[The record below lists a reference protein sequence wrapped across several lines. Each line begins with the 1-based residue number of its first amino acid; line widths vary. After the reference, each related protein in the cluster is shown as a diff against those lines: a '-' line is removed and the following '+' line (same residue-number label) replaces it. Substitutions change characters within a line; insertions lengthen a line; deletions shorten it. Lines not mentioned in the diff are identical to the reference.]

1 VQALAREGKS
11 FRESTMKATYYN
23 QRIKDWPEDERPRE
37 RLLQFGENS
46 LSDAQLLA
54 IVLRTGD
61 RVNGATAVDLA
72 RRLLSTFDDNF
83 EAMSAATVTEL
94 CQTPGIG
101 PAKACEIKAA
111 FEIGRRL
118 LARRQGPLAQFRSSK
133 DVAQYYMPLLAGKKR
148 EQFQVILL
156 DRKNRVMREVMVS
169 QGSLTASV
177 VHPREVFNP
186 AIRDSA
192 AAVICVHN
200 HPSGDPQPSQE
211 DRVLTKRLV
220 EAGRLLGIQ
229 VLDHIIVG
237 RATYMSFADE
247 GLLDGR

>member
-1 VQALAREGKS
+1 MHETPYS
-11 FRESTMKATYYN
+11 

-37 RLLQFGENS
+37 RLLQLGEGA
-46 LSDAQLLA
+46 LSEAQLLA

-61 RVNGATAVDLA
+61 HASGATAVDLA
-72 RRLLSTFDDNF
+72 RRLLTLFDNSL
-83 EAMSAATVTEL
+83 EAMSAATVAEL
-94 CQTPGIG
+94 CQASGVG

-111 FEIGRRL
+111 FELGRRL
-118 LARRQGPLAQFRSSK
+118 LARQGGRLVQFRSSK
-133 DVAQYYMPLLAGKKR
+133 EVANYYLPLLAGKKR

-156 DRKNRVMREVMVS
+156 DRKNRVMRDVMVS

-192 AAVICVHN
+192 AAVIFVHN

-211 DRVLTKRLV
+211 DHVLTTRLV
-220 EAGRLLGIQ
+220 EAGKLLGIQ

-237 RATYMSFADE
+237 RNTYMSFADE
-247 GLLDGR
+247 GLLNGR

>member
-1 VQALAREGKS
+1 MGTVQYS
-11 FRESTMKATYYN
+11 

-37 RLLQFGENS
+37 RLLQLGEGG
-46 LSDAQLLA
+46 LSDTQLLA

-61 RVNGATAVDLA
+61 YASGVTAVDLA
-72 RRLLSTFDDNF
+72 RRLLNTFGDSL
-83 EAMSAATVTEL
+83 EALSAATVAEL
-94 CQTPGIG
+94 CQIPGIG

-111 FEIGRRL
+111 FELGRRL
-118 LARRQGPLAQFRSSK
+118 LARRDGPMKQVRSSK
-133 DVAQYYMPLLAGKKR
+133 DVANYYIPLLVDKKR
-148 EQFQVILL
+148 EQFQVLLL

-192 AAVICVHN
+192 AAVIFVHN

-211 DRVLTKRLV
+211 DRVLTTRLA
-220 EAGRLLGIQ
+220 EAGKLLGIQ

-237 RATYMSFADE
+237 RNTYMSFADE
-247 GLLDGR
+247 GLLDARG

>member
-1 VQALAREGKS
+1 MA
-11 FRESTMKATYYN
+11 STQHS
-23 QRIKDWPEDERPRE
+23 QRIKDWPENERPRE
-37 RLLQFGENS
+37 RLLQFGESS

-61 RVNGATAVDLA
+61 RSSGATAVDLA
-72 RRLLSTFDDNF
+72 RTLLATFDDNL
-83 EAMSAATVTEL
+83 EALSMATVAEL
-94 CQTPGIG
+94 CQAPGIG
-101 PAKACEIKAA
+101 MAKACEIKAA
-111 FEIGRRL
+111 FEIGRRF
-118 LARRQGPLAQFRSSK
+118 LARLGGPLVQFRSSK
-133 DVAQYYMPLLAGKKR
+133 DVANYYMPLLASNKR

-156 DRKNRVMREVMVS
+156 DRKNRVMRDVMVS

-192 AAVICVHN
+192 AAVIFVHN

-211 DRVLTKRLV
+211 DHTLTKRLV
-220 EAGRLLGIQ
+220 DAGHLLGIQ

-237 RATYMSFADE
+237 RDTYMSFADE
-247 GLLDGR
+247 GLLDDGRR

>member
-1 VQALAREGKS
+1 MAVLNMMG
-11 FRESTMKATYYN
+11 ATPYH

-37 RLLQFGENS
+37 RLIQYGEGA

-54 IVLRTGD
+54 ILLRTGD
-61 RVNGATAVDLA
+61 RGSGTTAVDLA
-72 RRLLSTFDDNF
+72 RRLLVLFDEDLD
-83 EAMSAATVTEL
+83 AISMATVAEL
-94 CQTPGIG
+94 CQARGIG
-101 PAKACEIKAA
+101 MAKACEIKAA
-111 FEIGRRL
+111 FEIGRRVQ
-118 LARRQGPLAQFRSSK
+118 ARRSGPLKQFRSSK
-133 DVAQYYMPLLAGKKR
+133 DVATYYMPLLADKKR
-148 EQFQVILL
+148 EQFQVVLL
-156 DRKNRVMREVMVS
+156 DRKNRLMRAVMIS

-192 AAVICVHN
+192 AAVIFVHN

-211 DRVLTKRLV
+211 DRILTKRLV

-237 RATYMSFADE
+237 REAYMSFADE

>member
-1 VQALAREGKS
+1 MPEAQYS
-11 FRESTMKATYYN
+11 

-37 RLLQFGENS
+37 RLLQFGEGA

-61 RVNGATAVDLA
+61 HASGATAVDLA
-72 RRLLSTFDDNF
+72 RRLLTLFENNL
-83 EAMSAATVTEL
+83 EAMSAATVAEL
-94 CQTPGIG
+94 CQAQGIG

-111 FEIGRRL
+111 FELGRRL
-118 LARRQGPLAQFRSSK
+118 LARQGGRLIQFRTSQE
-133 DVAQYYMPLLAGKKR
+133 VANYYMPLLAGKKR

-156 DRKNRVMREVMVS
+156 DRKNRVMRDVMVS

-192 AAVICVHN
+192 AAVIFVHN

-211 DRVLTKRLV
+211 DHVLTSRLV
-220 EAGRLLGIQ
+220 EAGKLLGIQ

-237 RATYMSFADE
+237 RNTYMSFADE
-247 GLLDGR
+247 GLLNGR

>member
-1 VQALAREGKS
+1 MDAVPYS
-11 FRESTMKATYYN
+11 
-23 QRIKDWPEDERPRE
+23 QRIKDWPEAERPRE
-37 RLLQFGENS
+37 RLLQLGEEA
-46 LSDAQLLA
+46 LSDTQLLA

-61 RVNGATAVDLA
+61 SASGATAVDLA
-72 RRLLSTFDDNF
+72 RRLLTAFGEDLEAVST
-83 EAMSAATVTEL
+83 ATVEEL

-111 FEIGRRL
+111 FELGRRR
-118 LARRQGPLAQFRSSK
+118 LARQKGPLEQLRSSK
-133 DVAQYYMPLLAGKKR
+133 DVANYYMPLLADKKR

-186 AIRDSA
+186 AIRASA
-192 AAVICVHN
+192 AAVIFVHN

-211 DRVLTKRLV
+211 DRTLTARLA
-220 EAGRLLGIQ
+220 EAGKLLGIQ

-237 RATYMSFADE
+237 RTTYMSFADE

>member
-1 VQALAREGKS
+1 MSQ
-11 FRESTMKATYYN
+11 YP

-37 RLLQFGENS
+37 RLLQFGEGS

-61 RVNGATAVDLA
+61 RGSGATAVDLA
-72 RRLLSTFDDNF
+72 RRLLATFDNSL
-83 EAMSAATVTEL
+83 EAMSAATVAEL
-94 CQTPGIG
+94 CRAPGIG

-118 LARRQGPLAQFRSSK
+118 LARQGGPLVQFRSSK
-133 DVAQYYMPLLAGKKR
+133 DVACYYMPLLMGKKR
-148 EQFQVILL
+148 EQFQVVLL
-156 DRKNRVMREVMVS
+156 DRKNRVLRDIMVS

-192 AAVICVHN
+192 AAVIFVHN

-211 DRVLTKRLV
+211 DRVLTARLV

-237 RATYMSFADE
+237 RDTYMSFADE
-247 GLLDGR
+247 GLLNDG